1 MDGIAES
8 LRILKLTRGRDCTEK
23 NEPPGRHGSDVE
35 KLGTL
40 KTSFSLQFFEATSYI
55 YLQATGLFTTC
66 KVSP

>member
-8 LRILKLTRGRDCTEK
+8 LRILKLTGGRDCTEK
-23 NEPPGRHGSDVE
+23 NGPPGRHGSDVE
-35 KLGTL
+35 KFRTL
-40 KTSFSLQFFEATSYI
+40 KTSSSLQFFEATIYV